1 MAEKIKADDV
11 GAFLT
16 EDNKTDGYYLV
27 NWLGT
32 PYTLQEKYVNNDFIP
47 PIVMQ
52 AGQIVYK
59 AKYFNPVPLGRVKNW
74 YTSSDIEVLV
84 SIVEVLSTGIT
95 MVPFSNEN
103 LPSVKCKK
111 ILNKMKG
118 KNASR
123 IDDNDLDQ
131 ILDELGRREDLN

>member
-1 MAEKIKADDV
+1 M
-11 GAFLT
+11 
-16 EDNKTDGYYLV
+16 
-27 NWLGT
+27 
-32 PYTLQEKYVNNDFIP
+32 
-47 PIVMQ
+47 
-52 AGQIVYK
+52 
-59 AKYFNPVPLGRVKNW
+59 PLGRLKNW
-74 YTSSDIEVLV
+74 YTPSDIEVLV

-111 ILNKMKG
+111 ILNNMKG